1 MIKTIGVV
9 PNLSKDKDLSIT
21 QTIVHWL
28 QQNEFTALVPLSIAT
43 LLKSERL
50 KGVEEENL
58 YAACDVVISIGG
70 DGTILRTAQKASFT
84 KTPVIG
90 VNLGRLGFLT
100 DVEASCVV
108 DLLEQLK
115 RGEYTIEERIMLLT
129 TIIDPEEE
137 SHTFHALND
146 VSITRGSYSRITE
159 FEIQVNNHLLDIY
172 PADGV
177 IVATPTGSTAYSLS
191 AGGPIVMPYAQNI
204 LITPICPHTIYSRC
218 TILSD
223 QDKVSIHTNNHDGA
237 QMELGVD
244 GQIKMT
250 ITPHH
255 KIYIEKSP
263 FVTRLI
269 KLSGLHF
276 FDILRKKIVERRN

>member
-1 MIKTIGVV
+1 MIKTVGVI
-9 PNLSKDKDLSIT
+9 PNLLKDKDLSIT
-21 QTIVHWL
+21 HTIVKWL
-28 QQNEFTALVPLSIAT
+28 ENHAYNALVSTHITT
-43 LLKSERL
+43 LLDIPNL
-50 KGVEEENL
+50 QGVEESIL
-58 YAACDVVISIGG
+58 YASCDVVIVIGG
-70 DGTILRTAQKASFT
+70 DGTILGAAQKASLT
-84 KTPVIG
+84 RTPIIG

-100 DVEASCVV
+100 DVEATNVV
-108 DLLEQLK
+108 QLLEQLT
-115 RGEYTIEERIMLLT
+115 RGEYTIEERIMLCA
-129 TIIDPEEE
+129 TIIDPKGEG
-137 SHTFHALND
+137 HVFHALND

-159 FEIQVNNHLLDIY
+159 FEIQVNDHLLDVY

-218 TILSD
+218 TLLSD

-237 QMELGVD
+237 QMEFGID
-244 GQIKMT
+244 GQIKMA
-250 ITPHH
+250 ITPNH
-255 KIYIEKSP
+255 KIQIEKSP